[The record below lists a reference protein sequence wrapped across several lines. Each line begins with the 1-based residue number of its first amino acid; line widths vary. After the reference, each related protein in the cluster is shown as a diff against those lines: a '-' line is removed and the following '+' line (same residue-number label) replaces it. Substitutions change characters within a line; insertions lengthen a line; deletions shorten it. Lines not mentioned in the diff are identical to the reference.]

1 MEYLVL
7 GFFTGLSLIL
17 AIGAQNIFVIEQG
30 LKKQHV
36 FLVCFVCSI
45 SDLILIFL
53 GIFLLS
59 FGPDNRL
66 KQHFIAYLDYFD
78 MNKRVIYH
86 LKNSKTIF
94 SSQAECQL
102 IYHDLNKDQIM
113 KLLDGGKVDFKRS
126 IKNPNPCQLFF
137 VTNRLLDN
145 NLTVAFELCQIV
157 EKTTTVLYF
166 QINDE
171 SITCLD

>member
-1 MEYLVL
+1 MID
-7 GFFTGLSLIL
+7 FFY
-17 AIGAQNIFVIEQG
+17 F
-30 LKKQHV
+30 
-36 FLVCFVCSI
+36 FLVPSL
-45 SDLILIFL
+45 LIFSLYYEGSYYRRFSLFFFGSFL

>member
-1 MEYLVL
+1 MIDLFY
-7 GFFTGLSLIL
+7 F
-17 AIGAQNIFVIEQG
+17 
-30 LKKQHV
+30 
-36 FLVCFVCSI
+36 FLVPSL
-45 SDLILIFL
+45 LIFSLYYEGSYYRRFSLFFFGSFL

>member
-1 MEYLVL
+1 MIDLFY
-7 GFFTGLSLIL
+7 F
-17 AIGAQNIFVIEQG
+17 
-30 LKKQHV
+30 
-36 FLVCFVCSI
+36 FLVPSL
-45 SDLILIFL
+45 LIFSLYYEGSYYRRFSLFFFGSFL

-137 VTNRLLDN
+137 VTNILLDN

-171 SITCLD
+171 SVTCLD

>member
-1 MEYLVL
+1 M
-7 GFFTGLSLIL
+7 ID
-17 AIGAQNIFVIEQG
+17 IFYF
-30 LKKQHV
+30 
-36 FLVCFVCSI
+36 FLVPSL
-45 SDLILIFL
+45 LIFSLYYEGSYYRRFSLFFFGSFL

-171 SITCLD
+171 SVTCLD

>member
-1 MEYLVL
+1 M
-7 GFFTGLSLIL
+7 ID
-17 AIGAQNIFVIEQG
+17 IFYF
-30 LKKQHV
+30 
-36 FLVCFVCSI
+36 FLVPSL
-45 SDLILIFL
+45 LIFSLYYEGSYYRRFSLFFFGSFL

-102 IYHDLNKDQIM
+102 IYHDLNKGQIM

>member
-1 MEYLVL
+1 M
-7 GFFTGLSLIL
+7 ID
-17 AIGAQNIFVIEQG
+17 IFYF
-30 LKKQHV
+30 
-36 FLVCFVCSI
+36 FLVPSL
-45 SDLILIFL
+45 LIFSLYYEGSYYRRFSLFFFGSFL

-113 KLLDGGKVDFKRS
+113 KLLDGGKVDFKRT

-157 EKTTTVLYF
+157 ENTTTVLYF

>member
-1 MEYLVL
+1 M
-7 GFFTGLSLIL
+7 ID
-17 AIGAQNIFVIEQG
+17 IFYF
-30 LKKQHV
+30 
-36 FLVCFVCSI
+36 FLVPSL
-45 SDLILIFL
+45 LIFSLYYEGSYYRRFSLFFFGSFL